1 MEAAMWGVL
10 GWVKLAALGRT
21 HFPQPEP
28 SYHAELRPLVLAPEP
43 LGRFA
48 LGLCSR
54 FSRAKDMIRLLLATP
69 VAMRRDENLEHGSA
83 SAGLGTAERPRRES
97 ALGTPGCE
105 PGACISL
112 PLMTC
117 AEPGLAELQP
127 KGGSAVPDRPGRSP
141 HCLAVPPIRN
151 WRLAHRYTGLCDNA
165 E

>member
-10 GWVKLAALGRT
+10 GRLKLAALGRT

-28 SYHAELRPLVLAPEP
+28 SHHAELRSLVLAPEP

-83 SAGLGTAERPRRES
+83 SAGLGAAERHVASR
-97 ALGTPGCE
+97 
-105 PGACISL
+105 
-112 PLMTC
+112 
-117 AEPGLAELQP
+117 QV
-127 KGGSAVPDRPGRSP
+127 VPVK
-141 HCLAVPPIRN
+141 LV
-151 WRLAHRYTGLCDNA
+151 
-165 E
+165 